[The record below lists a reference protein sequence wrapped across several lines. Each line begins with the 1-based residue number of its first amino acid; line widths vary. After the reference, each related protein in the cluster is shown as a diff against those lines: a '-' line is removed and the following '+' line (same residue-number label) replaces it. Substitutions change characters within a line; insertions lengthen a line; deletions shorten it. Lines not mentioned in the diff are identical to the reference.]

1 MATDSEQLFKVVVT
15 GDSGV
20 GKTNVISR
28 FTNNEFILDNKA
40 TIGVEFG
47 YAEVK
52 VGSGAIAKVQI
63 WDTAGQERFRAITR
77 GYYKGAVGALVV
89 YDLTKMQTFKN
100 VDKWLQELREYADTD
115 IVIMLVGNK
124 TDLENE
130 REVPTQEAKK
140 YAERQSLLYME
151 TSALDG
157 QNVSTAF
164 EQTINQI
171 YEKKKSKPTPK
182 PGEGATETKPT
193 QGFKI
198 GNPNDPGTKPPPKK
212 EGCSC

>member
-1 MATDSEQLFKVVVT
+1 MSDSEQLYKVVVT

-28 FTNNEFILDNKA
+28 FTNDEFILDNKA

-52 VGSGAIAKVQI
+52 VGGGAIAKVQI

-100 VDKWLQELREYADTD
+100 IEKWLQELREYAESD

-124 TDLENE
+124 KDLENE
-130 REVPTQEAKK
+130 REVPTQEAQKFAQK
-140 YAERQSLLYME
+140 QSLLYME

-157 QNVSTAF
+157 ENVSAAF
-164 EQTINQI
+164 EQTINEI
-171 YEKKKSKPTPK
+171 HSRKKNKPLKTGVDSTPS
-182 PGEGATETKPT
+182 PT
-193 QGFKI
+193 TGFKI
-198 GNPNDPGTKPPPKK
+198 TSPPPLDKNKPVKK
-212 EGCSC
+212 ECGC

>member
-1 MATDSEQLFKVVVT
+1 MPNEDETLYKVVVT

-28 FTNNEFILDNKA
+28 FTNNEFIIDNKA

-47 YAEVK
+47 YAEVT
-52 VGSGAIAKVQI
+52 VNSGATVKVQI

-89 YDLTKMQTFKN
+89 YDITKGITFKN
-100 VDKWLQELREYADTD
+100 VEKWLQELREHADTD

-124 TDLENE
+124 TDLRDE
-130 REVPTQEAKK
+130 REVPTEEAKR
-140 YAERQSLLYME
+140 YAQKQGLLYIE

-157 QNVSTAF
+157 ENVTQAF
-164 EQTINQI
+164 QQTINEI
-171 YEKKKSKPTPK
+171 YEKKKSKPTK
-182 PGEGATETKPT
+182 PGGEGADAKPSA
-193 QGFKI
+193 GFKLTPVPEE
-198 GNPNDPGTKPPPKK
+198 NKVANSPAKQ
-212 EGCSC
+212 GCAC

>member
-1 MATDSEQLFKVVVT
+1 MADSDQSFKVVVT

-28 FTNNEFILDNKA
+28 FTNNEFILENKA

-52 VGSGAIAKVQI
+52 VGNGAIAKVQI

-89 YDLTKMQTFKN
+89 YDLTKMQSFKN
-100 VDKWLQELREYADTD
+100 IEKWLQELREYADD
-115 IVIMLVGNK
+115 IVIMLIGNK
-124 TDLENE
+124 KDLENE
-130 REVPTQEAKK
+130 REVPTQEAQKFAQK
-140 YAERQSLLYME
+140 QGLLYME

-157 QNVSTAF
+157 ENITAAF
-164 EQTINQI
+164 EQTINEIYSRKKTKATTTKGEPLPPNPAADSFKLQI
-171 YEKKKSKPTPK
+171 QPP
-182 PGEGATETKPT
+182 P
-193 QGFKI
+193 
-198 GNPNDPGTKPPPKK
+198 NPQAPPKK
-212 EGCSC
+212 ECGC